1 MKKVISILNI
11 LFLLLNFI
19 WLLPATGKA
28 EPATVNTQTIKLST
42 DIPSQTEKPV
52 VSAEQSSFNEDT
64 GLYSLKGKVHITFNG
79 RTITANS
86 AKIKEPTLQLW
97 TSGHTLLTE
106 GELRF
111 TGEALYA
118 ELAGTTAWFF
128 GTRCSLERPGL
139 VIRADNMNYNW
150 QTHIVTFDGHVFCVQ
165 KGHDTIAS
173 HLEFDLEKNAI
184 VG

>member
-1 MKKVISILNI
+1 MKQAFSILNI
-11 LFLLLNFI
+11 LFLLLSFMGFM
-19 WLLPATGKA
+19 PAAVKA
-28 EPATVNTQTIKLST
+28 EPLTNNIQIVKLST
-42 DIPSQTEKPV
+42 AMPSRTEKPM
-52 VSAEQSSFNEDT
+52 VSAEQSDFNEDT
-64 GLYSLKGKVHITFNG
+64 GLYSLKGKVHITFSG

-97 TSGHTLLTE
+97 TSGHTMLTE

-139 VIRADNMNYNW
+139 IIRADNMNYNW

-165 KGHDTIAS
+165 KGHDTAAA